1 MLCMIIGRGVEWGW
15 GRGRERLLRL
25 KNCKPTSHVSSLLT
39 ISPTYTE
46 ICLYSWDMTTFYIGK
61 VTW

>member
-25 KNCKPTSHVSSLLT
+25 KNCKPTSHV
-39 ISPTYTE
+39 
-46 ICLYSWDMTTFYIGK
+46 
-61 VTW
+61 